1 MNIQN
6 YLIAVLRAYLN
17 NEKIALDDSIDYLQL
32 FELARK
38 HNLSAVVFC
47 VVKQAENRNIVPQS
61 VYDTMQDSFY
71 DAVFRYTAQTEGI
84 RQLSDTLSSG
94 GIKHIFFKGAEIKEL
109 YPVPEVRAMGDID
122 VLISQDDRD
131 IVKDLLTSNGYN
143 AVNTNGPVY
152 DYEKNDVEI
161 EMHTKIISGKVGNAD
176 AEAGFSDAI
185 EYGVYEEYRGTLE
198 PNYHFAYLLA
208 HIAHHFWFY
217 GAGAKLILD
226 LAVMLKSYD
235 IDLDA
240 VINKMDSI
248 GLGDFSKIIIN
259 ICYKWFGYGADFGL
273 DTQSTEEFL
282 LQYGAFGNLNRNK
295 SAVIQRKE
303 LEDGKSNS
311 PFLTRLRLLFPSYEK
326 MKNIPYIS
334 FIEDK
339 PWLTPFAW
347 IYRIFYNLK
356 HKRDFVISATAQIGT
371 DETNRMAQME
381 LKYFEEIGL
390 L

>member
-17 NEKIALDDSIDYLQL
+17 NEKIALDDSIDYLEL
-32 FELARK
+32 FKLARK

-47 VVKQAENRNIVPQS
+47 VIKQAKNRNIVPQD
-61 VYDTMQDSFY
+61 VYATMEDSFF
-71 DAVFRYTAQTEGI
+71 DAVFRYNAQAEGI
-84 RQLSDTLSSG
+84 RQLSDTLSNG
-94 GIKHIFFKGAEIKEL
+94 KINHILFKGATIKEL

-122 VLISQDDRD
+122 ILIAQNDRD
-131 IVKDLLTSNGYN
+131 VVKDLLVNNGYS
-143 AVNTNGPVY
+143 AINTNGPVY
-152 DYEKNDVEI
+152 DYQKNGIAI
-161 EMHTKIISGKVGNAD
+161 EMHTKIISGKVGNSD
-176 AEAGFSDAI
+176 AEAGFIDAI
-185 EYGVYEEYRGTLE
+185 DHGIYDGYCATLD
-198 PNYHFAYLLA
+198 PSYHFAYLLA

-226 LAVMLKSYD
+226 LAVMQKAYN
-235 IDLDA
+235 IDFDTVLE
-240 VINKMDSI
+240 KMNSI

-259 ICYKWFGYGADFGL
+259 ICYKWFGYGIDYGL

-334 FIEDK
+334 FIEGK

-347 IYRIFYNLK
+347 IYRIFYNFK
-356 HKRDFVISATAQIGT
+356 HKKNFVISATSQIGS
-371 DETNRMAQME
+371 DETNKMAQME
-381 LKYFEEIGL
+381 LEYFKEIGL